1 MWIFFYGG
9 RCASMIILNIIAP
22 FQTQR
27 SVMIMEIEEKIQS
40 EVLQCVVFSPFR
52 FITDEAELV
61 SSLFEAGLDY
71 YHFRKSDTDR
81 EKVQRFFSKID
92 PRWYPRIVIHHDF
105 SILDSLP
112 FSTIHVSS
120 NKKNSLLYRL
130 FVLDRLRRK
139 HSQLQL
145 VTTYEDINTFHVR
158 PGVYKY
164 VLLNG
169 VFTKVAFDLAALAY
183 VKATLEK
190 RLKHIPVPVFA
201 KGMMTKES
209 VVQARSLGFS
219 GIALQ
224 EDFWAHPDPLAYF
237 ELIKTW
243 RA

>member
-1 MWIFFYGG
+1 MN
-9 RCASMIILNIIAP
+9 ILNIIAP

-27 SVMIMEIEEKIQS
+27 SVMIMEIEDKIQP

-52 FITDEAELV
+52 FIADEAELV
-61 SSLFEAGLDY
+61 NSLFEAGLDF
-71 YHFRKSDTDR
+71 YHFRKSDTDL

-92 PRWYPRIVIHHDF
+92 SRWYPRIVIHHDF
-105 SILDSLP
+105 SILDLFP

-130 FVLDRLRRK
+130 FVLRRLRRK
-139 HSQLQL
+139 HPQLQL
-145 VTTYEDINTFHVR
+145 ITTFSDINTFLVR
-158 PGVYKY
+158 EGAYKY

-169 VFTKVAFDLAALAY
+169 FFTKVAFDLAAFAY

-190 RLKHIPVPVFA
+190 RLKSIPVPVFA
-201 KGMMTKES
+201 KGMITKES
-209 VVQARSLGFS
+209 VAQARSLGFS

-243 RA
+243 RT

>member
-1 MWIFFYGG
+1 
-9 RCASMIILNIIAP
+9 MIILNIIAP

-145 VTTYEDINTFHVR
+145 VTTYENINTFHVR